1 MSEEFWL
8 IQENA
13 PSAEVWGFSETE
25 GIVFKGI
32 TMTTINHWK
41 SDGFVS
47 HVITNG
53 TSTTKLLQ
61 ERRPHQK
68 PTKIK
73 STLFSEGFR
82 DHARILALRGVERAW
97 RESGAVYSTKLSDSQ
112 KKLER
117 RLCSSKMSQ
126 QLELADFDRSSEH
139 LPKSGMTVGGR
150 VYLPQALGLHTKGNA
165 GSYLP
170 TPTAHPYKSNKGGAQ
185 GRVGKE
191 RFSLPYMW
199 KMGLIPT
206 LVVSQKG
213 YDNQANGTRTLSLC
227 GPWRATTGTTMP
239 SSFCEWIMG
248 YEIGHTKLNALGTQW
263 FQCKSGKRLKSLA
276 D

>member
-1 MSEEFWL
+1 MWIYIESMGSTSSRESVESQSPSTHGLGQSHIVSKTDTLSPYFF
-8 IQENA
+8 QECLRENC
-13 PSAEVWGFSETE
+13 TE
-25 GIVFKGI
+25 HQSG
-32 TMTTINHWK
+32 MT
-41 SDGFVS
+41 
-47 HVITNG
+47 
-53 TSTTKLLQ
+53 L
-61 ERRPHQK
+61 K
-68 PTKIK
+68 PFAVPNSLK
-73 STLFSEGFR
+73 STLSLGGSP
-82 DHARILALRGVERAW
+82 ARILALQVVGKAW
-97 RESGAVYSTKLSDSQ
+97 KASEAVYSTKLSDSQ

-117 RLCSSKMSQ
+117 RLCSSKTSQ
-126 QLELADFDRSSEH
+126 RLELADFWRSSEN
-139 LPKSGMTVGGR
+139 LLKWGMTVDGR
-150 VYLPQALGLHTKGNA
+150 VYLPQALELHTKGNA

-263 FQCKSGKRLKSLA
+263 FQCKSGKRLKTNGIKGG
-276 D
+276 